1 MRGEGV
7 EAGVGGQDAPVGNRD
22 VRLSEDPLG
31 DCGAGLEGSSGFAH
45 HLLGVLWWRG
55 LQDHR

>member
-1 MRGEGV
+1 M
-7 EAGVGGQDAPVGNRD
+7 EAGVGGQDAPVGNGD
-22 VRLSEDPLG
+22 VRPSEDPLG